1 MSFSEEFR
9 SVTCPVCSASAVAHF
24 SPWTPRSP
32 AGMRGFVEL
41 DCPNGC
47 GDAAGPHAAMM
58 GSMFDAQA

>member
-1 MSFSEEFR
+1 
-9 SVTCPVCSASAVAHF
+9 
-24 SPWTPRSP
+24 
-32 AGMRGFVEL
+32 MRGFVEL